1 MGPESCPECLA
12 IYRQLADSVRQHHVA
27 SQPLADWIRQVD
39 GYDCSRIRQTSVL
52 WAIWRRLQNH
62 PPLAGTIFLCCPS
75 PRLRSKIPIDTG
87 LRNFPLM
94 FPAPSA
100 DQLSVGD
107 T

>member
-62 PPLAGTIFLCCPS
+62 RAVSGHHLSMLPVPPAALENP
-75 PRLRSKIPIDTG
+75 
-87 LRNFPLM
+87 N
-94 FPAPSA
+94 
-100 DQLSVGD
+100 
-107 T
+107 